1 MNWPYFMCLTDD
13 RIDFSHTDQVRAL
26 CSAGVSW
33 IQLRCKEMPD
43 VELEPIAFECL
54 IRCREVGATF
64 VLNDRLDL
72 ALKIGADGVHLGK
85 NDTPW
90 EEARQATGPDFLIG
104 GTVNSVQDAESAARS
119 DALDYVGIGPFKLTR
134 TKKKPAPV
142 LRDSDWS
149 GILKVLGRIPR
160 YAIGG
165 IEPGDLKKVRSF
177 GVNGVAVCSAL
188 YSEGGVSENYH
199 KLLKAYEN

>member
-1 MNWPYFMCLTDD
+1 MNWPSIMCLTDD
-13 RIDFSHTDQVRAL
+13 RIDSHTNQVQAL
-26 CSAGVSW
+26 CFAGVSW
-33 IQLRCKEMPD
+33 VQLRSKEMSD

-90 EEARQATGPDFLIG
+90 KEARQVAGSGFLIG
-104 GTVNSVQDAESAARS
+104 GTVNSMQDAELVVRS
-119 DALDYVGIGPFKLTR
+119 DVLDYVGIGPFKFTQ
-134 TKKKPAPV
+134 TKKKLAPV
-142 LRDSDWS
+142 LCDSDWPEILEILG
-149 GILKVLGRIPR
+149 GIPS

-165 IEPGDLKKVRSF
+165 IESGDLKKVRSF
-177 GVNGVAVCSAL
+177 GVNGVAICSAL
-188 YSEGGVSENYH
+188 YSGSGVSENYD